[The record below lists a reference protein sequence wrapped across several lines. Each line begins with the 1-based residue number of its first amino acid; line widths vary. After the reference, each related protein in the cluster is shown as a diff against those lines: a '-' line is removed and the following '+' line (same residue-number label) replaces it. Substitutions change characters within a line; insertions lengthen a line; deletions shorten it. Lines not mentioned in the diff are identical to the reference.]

1 MSESLARFMIE
12 TTTPNSVQRTC
23 WATGAVI
30 RMCDCGT
37 DTQPV
42 SPCLPVYTDGRDE
55 WAYCPKCKKT
65 WDTQTL
71 KERHNRF

>member
-30 RMCDCGT
+30 RMCDCGI